1 MCLICGSV
9 SPIQIFLIFLDVSYP
24 KTLERRKLN
33 WTLDEFGEQQRRLQ
47 HARKHANLLLDTDPL
62 TSEQVLQY
70 ILAFLE
76 QDNG

>member
-1 MCLICGSV
+1 MPYMWQRITD
-9 SPIQIFLIFLDVSYP
+9 PDILIFLDVSYP

-33 WTLDEFGEQQRRLQ
+33 WTLDEFSEQQRRLQ

-76 QDNG
+76 KYNG